1 VIVDSALYRDGS
13 REAVELDDDVLTRLR
28 ESSEKDAFIWVGLHD
43 PDEAEMARYAQMFG
57 LHRLAVEDALSSRQ
71 RPKIEPYDQ
80 MLYIVMKTLWYVEE
94 TDQVESGQVS
104 IFLGP
109 DFVVTV
115 RLGRGVELSTV
126 REDLEAKSHLLVHG
140 PTAVVYTVV
149 DRIVD
154 CYEAVVE
161 ELETDVDEVETSVF
175 SPGRTRDSQRI
186 YILKR
191 ELAEVRRAVQ
201 PLRVPMERFAET
213 DYPFLHRDAAHFF
226 RDIAD
231 HVIRVGEQVE
241 KLDQLLSS
249 AFEAHLT
256 MVSVQQNED
265 MRKISAW
272 VAIGGVCTLIA
283 GVYGMNFDHM
293 PELGWEFGYAYAV
306 ALMLCSSFLLY
317 RLFKRAGWL

>member
-1 VIVDSALYRDGS
+1 MIVDSALYRDGV
-13 REAVELDDDVLTRLR
+13 REAVDLDGDVLAHLR
-28 ESSEKDAFIWVGLHD
+28 ESSEKNAFLWVGIND
-43 PDEAEMARYAQMFG
+43 PDQDEMARFAKMFG
-57 LHRLAVEDALSSRQ
+57 LHKLAVEDAMSKRQ
-71 RPKIEPYDQ
+71 RPKVEPYDQ

-109 DFVVTV
+109 DFVLTV
-115 RLGRGVELSTV
+115 RLGRGVELTTV
-126 REDLEAKSHLLVHG
+126 RQDLESKSHLLEHG

-154 CYEAVVE
+154 CYEEVSE
-161 ELETDVDEVETSVF
+161 ELQTDVDEVESSVF

-201 PLRVPMERFAET
+201 PLRVPMQRFIGA
-213 DYPFLHRDAAHFF
+213 DYPFLHKDASHFF

-231 HVIRVGEQVE
+231 HVIRVNEQVE
-241 KLDQLLSS
+241 NLDLLLSS

-272 VAIGGVCTLIA
+272 VAIAGVCTLVA
-283 GVYGMNFDHM
+283 GVYGMNFEHM
-293 PELGWEFGYAYAV
+293 PELRWQLGYPFAL
-306 ALMLCSSFLLY
+306 ALMGGFSFMLY

>member
-1 VIVDSALYRDGS
+1 VIVDSALYRDGV
-13 REAVELDDDVLTRLR
+13 REAVDLDGDVLARLR
-28 ESSEKDAFIWVGLHD
+28 ESSENKAFLWVGIND
-43 PDEAEMARYAQMFG
+43 PDQDEMARFAKMLG
-57 LHRLAVEDALSSRQ
+57 LHKLAVEDAMSKRQ
-71 RPKIEPYDQ
+71 RPKVEPYDE

-109 DFVVTV
+109 DFVLTV
-115 RLGRGVELSTV
+115 RLGRGVELTTV
-126 REDLEAKSHLLVHG
+126 RQDLESKSHLLDHG

-154 CYEAVVE
+154 CYEEVAE
-161 ELETDVDEVETSVF
+161 ELQTDVDEVESSVF

-201 PLRVPMERFAET
+201 PLRVPMQRFIGA
-213 DYPFLHRDAAHFF
+213 DYPFLHKDASHFF

-231 HVIRVGEQVE
+231 HVIRVNEQVE
-241 KLDQLLSS
+241 NLDLLLSS

-272 VAIGGVCTLIA
+272 VAIAGVCTLVA
-283 GVYGMNFDHM
+283 GVYGMNFEHM
-293 PELGWEFGYAYAV
+293 PELRWELGYPFAL
-306 ALMLCSSFLLY
+306 ALMGGFSFMLY

>member
-1 VIVDSALYRDGS
+1 VIVDSALYRDGA
-13 REAVELDDDVLTRLR
+13 REDVDLDDDVLNRLR
-28 ESSEKDAFIWVGLHD
+28 ESSEKDAFVWLGLHD
-43 PDEAEMARYAQMFG
+43 PDEAEMARFAKMFN
-57 LHRLAVEDALSSRQ
+57 LHRLAVEDALSKRQ
-71 RPKIEPYDQ
+71 RPKVEPYDH
-80 MLYIVMKTLWYVEE
+80 MLFIVMKTLWYVDE

-104 IFLGP
+104 MFLGP

-115 RLGRGVELSTV
+115 RLGQGVELGTV
-126 REDLEAKSHLLVHG
+126 REDLEGKSHLLAHG

-154 CYEAVVE
+154 CYEAVEE
-161 ELETDVDEVETSVF
+161 ELQTDVDEVETSVF
-175 SPGRTRDSQRI
+175 SPGRTRESQRI

-201 PLRVPMERFAET
+201 PLRAPMERFAVT
-213 DYPFLHRDAAHFF
+213 DYPFLHSDASHFF

-283 GVYGMNFDHM
+283 GVYGMNFVHM
-293 PELGWEFGYAYAV
+293 PELRWTFGYPL
-306 ALMLCSSFLLY
+306 ALGVMAGFSFLLY

>member
-1 VIVDSALYRDGS
+1 VIVDSALYRDGT
-13 REAVELDDDVLTRLR
+13 REPVTLHEDVLTKFRDT
-28 ESSEKDAFIWVGLHD
+28 SEKDAFIWVGLHD
-43 PDEAEMARYAQMFG
+43 PGEEEMARIATMFG
-57 LHRLAVEDALSSRQ
+57 LHRLAVEDALSKRQ
-71 RPKIEPYDQ
+71 RPKVESYDQ
-80 MLYIVMKTLWYVEE
+80 MLFIVMKTLWYVDA

-104 IFLGP
+104 MFLGP
-109 DFVVTV
+109 DFVLTV
-115 RLGRGVELSTV
+115 RLGRGVELTTV
-126 REDLEAKSHLLVHG
+126 RHDLESRSHLLIHG

-154 CYEAVVE
+154 CYEEVSE

-175 SPGRTRDSQRI
+175 SPGRSRDSQRI

-201 PLRVPMERFAET
+201 PLRVPMQRFVAT
-213 DYPFLHRDAAHFF
+213 DYPFLNKEASHFF
-226 RDIAD
+226 ADIAD
-231 HVIRVGEQVE
+231 HVIRVNEQVE

-283 GVYGMNFDHM
+283 GVYGMNFAHM
-293 PELGWEFGYAYAV
+293 PELHWSFGYPL
-306 ALMLCSSFLLY
+306 ALGIMAGLSFLLY
-317 RLFKRAGWL
+317 RAFKRAGWL